1 MNISNAVRQR
11 VQTLCAENGVTLD
24 ESVVCAEIFRALED
38 EGDVP
43 ILLVKR
49 LCDALGMTL
58 RDFFADPLFAM

>member
-1 MNISNAVRQR
+1 MNISNAVRRR